1 MCILMEYKKDGDFT
15 FLFYYSIFRGGEVRS
30 DLSLNVPLRRCT
42 AFARFAS
49 FSLAICVAR
58 LALCIL
64 NLEVTAYLTERL
76 LIRLILEWTNIT
88 LKLDLHVMSKKPVSL
103 LPPPFC

>member
-64 NLEVTAYLTERL
+64 DLKSRRTYLTERL
-76 LIRLILEWTNIT
+76 LIKADFGCL
-88 LKLDLHVMSKKPVSL
+88 
-103 LPPPFC
+103 